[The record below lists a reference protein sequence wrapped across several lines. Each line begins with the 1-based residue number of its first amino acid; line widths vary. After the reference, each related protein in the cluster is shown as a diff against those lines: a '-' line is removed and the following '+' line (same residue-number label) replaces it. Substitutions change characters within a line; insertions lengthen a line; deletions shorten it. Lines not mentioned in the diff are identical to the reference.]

1 MSKEM
6 LEKLEKASRINKE
19 NLAKVE
25 KALISTK
32 NKIESLKHEKDAY
45 VVMDAQLQEAID
57 NIQKQ
62 NKQESLTEKKLIG
75 VKNGN

>member
-32 NKIESLKHEKDAY
+32 NKIESLKHEKEAY
-45 VVMDAQLQEAID
+45 VVMDAHLQEAID